1 MHNVVFGPVWNWCA
15 HCFIVAGLIFSRV
28 VFKET
33 FCPFED
39 VQNIPRLLD
48 CCGLTTLGLL
58 GYLPLRFELPQL
70 LNHQPPATKEGI
82 FRYERMHWPSVFTCF
97 CCWCWDFRF
106 ILRIWESTNAQRQWS
121 SRTWEQ
127 LSTVDVCSEV
137 VVSVGRGKRKT
148 RLFGRH
154 YFLLTAGWS
163 LLLQVE
169 TELLL
174 LSRKLESITS
184 RLLLLLLSLPIRE
197 LHLQDVLA
205 LFWEGVDVLQAQ
217 PELTWRTT
225 TIRLILRSSDADC
238 KEFFQLLLLVL
249 TVQAAEASLVALP
262 KLVEVLGSI
271 ETFLDD
277 GPSTFCG
284 ESRGKRLS

>member
-1 MHNVVFGPVWNWCA
+1 MSSLVQFETDVLIVLSWQAWSSAELSSKRRFVPLRTSKTSLVFWTAAVWPRSAFWDICRWGSSYHSCWTTNRLQQKRGFFVMKECTD
-15 HCFIVAGLIFSRV
+15 LQFSR
-28 VFKET
+28 
-33 FCPFED
+33 
-39 VQNIPRLLD
+39 
-48 CCGLTTLGLL
+48 
-58 GYLPLRFELPQL
+58 
-70 LNHQPPATKEGI
+70 
-82 FRYERMHWPSVFTCF
+82 F